1 MAKTDKRILILKAL
15 EDILPGKR
23 FHEITLEEVAKAAGV
38 GKGTIYLYFKDKFD
52 AFGDT
57 VQ

>member
-23 FHEITLEEVAKAAGV
+23 FHEITLDEMLVL
-38 GKGTIYLYFKDKFD
+38 KGLNILYHKN
-52 AFGDT
+52 
-57 VQ
+57 V